1 MKRLKILYLGNF
13 ANPVAEY
20 ISKTFEQL
28 GHEIT
33 RRNED
38 DTSVEDVIRIIE
50 NTKYDFV
57 LTEEARLKG
66 DYHYGEI
73 KNNEL
78 DRCDG
83 GFKGVMDRILV
94 VPWLTNVI
102 WAIERRKHL
111 VSENPIFHSPV
122 VFSTDGGRDAEWKSA
137 GVNHVCVRQGVFQD
151 HAFLGGRFLTRARVG
166 FVGENNQR
174 FWSYRQE
181 LLSFLQNTYGSD
193 FEWVGPGS
201 SWGFCYGKDL
211 NNFLA
216 TVKIV
221 VGDSVMS
228 DYYWSNRV
236 YEVIGRGGFLIMPDI
251 KGLDE
256 EFTPYKH
263 YVPYEFGNFKDLETK
278 IKFYLKNRNE
288 RETIRQQGFEYCK
301 ENHTYA
307 KRVEQII
314 AILNQNGL
322 LI

>member
-38 DTSVEDVIRIIE
+38 NTSVEDVIRIIE

-111 VSENPIFHSPV
+111 VAENPIFRSPV
-122 VFSTDGGRDAEWKSA
+122 VFSTDGGRDAEWKEA
-137 GVNHVCVRQGVFQD
+137 GVNHVCVRQ
-151 HAFLGGRFLTRARVG
+151 
-166 FVGENNQR
+166 
-174 FWSYRQE
+174 
-181 LLSFLQNTYGSD
+181 
-193 FEWVGPGS
+193 
-201 SWGFCYGKDL
+201 
-211 NNFLA
+211 
-216 TVKIV
+216 
-221 VGDSVMS
+221 
-228 DYYWSNRV
+228 
-236 YEVIGRGGFLIMPDI
+236 
-251 KGLDE
+251 
-256 EFTPYKH
+256 
-263 YVPYEFGNFKDLETK
+263 
-278 IKFYLKNRNE
+278 
-288 RETIRQQGFEYCK
+288 
-301 ENHTYA
+301 
-307 KRVEQII
+307 
-314 AILNQNGL
+314 
-322 LI
+322 